1 MEHQKENNK
10 QPEKR
15 RCNTTAY
22 AHSGLSAVNSQC
34 HVPVLLNHTD
44 ACTQTHNNVQ
54 ECTHTHTH
62 THTHSSPLSSTS
74 SRKTCTRRT
83 RALIR
88 TYFFSETKGRADCN
102 IFLHFKKVA
111 SVKMINEGSWG
122 RACILTLDCTRAS
135 RAATART
142 NAAFRRLFGGAL
154 RLLLLHRRGRHANY
168 MPRQWLAMWNYYQR
182 NNNIFNTTGVQSV
195 WPDITSAWMGG
206 KCCVPYTGV
215 GW

>member
-62 THTHSSPLSSTS
+62 SSTLSSTS

-88 TYFFSETKGRADCN
+88 TYFFFFSETKGRADCN

-111 SVKMINEGSWG
+111 SVKMINEGS
-122 RACILTLDCTRAS
+122 
-135 RAATART
+135 
-142 NAAFRRLFGGAL
+142 
-154 RLLLLHRRGRHANY
+154 
-168 MPRQWLAMWNYYQR
+168 
-182 NNNIFNTTGVQSV
+182 
-195 WPDITSAWMGG
+195 
-206 KCCVPYTGV
+206 
-215 GW
+215 

>member
-1 MEHQKENNK
+1 MH
-10 QPEKR
+10 
-15 RCNTTAY
+15 A
-22 AHSGLSAVNSQC
+22 
-34 HVPVLLNHTD
+34 
-44 ACTQTHNNVQ
+44 
-54 ECTHTHTH
+54 HTHTH
-62 THTHSSPLSSTS
+62 TLILLLYLPRAVEDVHAPHTRSFAH
-74 SRKTCTRRT
+74 
-83 RALIR
+83 IF
-88 TYFFSETKGRADCN
+88 FFSETKGRADCN